1 MLAEGRINPDEK
13 IVVLVTG
20 NGLKDVASAIKA
32 TGKPHLIDPTVGDL
46 EALMRSLGHAAG

>member
-1 MLAEGRINPDEK
+1 MLREGRISADER

-32 TGKPHLIDPTVGDL
+32 TGKPHLLEPTLHDLRRLMTSGDL
-46 EALMRSLGHAAG
+46 S